1 MAKKVKKIGFA
12 ALSKEARAKIAK
24 KGGKA
29 SAAKRKA
36 VTAPVVA
43 TKKIAKKTVKKTTK
57 K

>member
-1 MAKKVKKIGFA
+1 MAKTKKIGFA

-36 VTAPVVA
+36 IATPVA
-43 TKKIAKKTVKKTTK
+43 TKKVAKKVAKKTTK

>member
-1 MAKKVKKIGFA
+1 MAKKIKKVGFA
-12 ALSKEARAKIAK
+12 ALSKEARAKIAR

-43 TKKIAKKTVKKTTK
+43 TKKVAKKVAKKTTK